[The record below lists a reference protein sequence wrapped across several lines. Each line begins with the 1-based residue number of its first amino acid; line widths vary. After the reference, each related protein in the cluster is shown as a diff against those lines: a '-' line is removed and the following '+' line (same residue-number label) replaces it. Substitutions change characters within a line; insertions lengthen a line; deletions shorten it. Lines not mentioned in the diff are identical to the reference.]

1 MRDLL
6 SENNQKTLA
15 RRIHKTCQGKHNKI
29 EDKERKRYRM
39 SCRNTVHDFSK
50 KKRRDQ
56 RDSDGS
62 KYRDQDPDGQPFL
75 FFTVS
80 IRIFRTFP
88 LCFMTVLSFQ
98 CGK

>member
-6 SENNQKTLA
+6 SGNSQKTLA
-15 RRIHKTCQGKHNKI
+15 RRIHKTCQDKHNKI

-56 RDSDGS
+56 RGSDSS
-62 KYRDQDPDGQPFL
+62 QYRDQDPAGQPL
-75 FFTVS
+75 FFYCIDQNIS
-80 IRIFRTFP
+80 YISFMLHDCP
-88 LCFMTVLSFQ
+88 LLPV
-98 CGK
+98 